1 MLLYHWGCY
10 YGHTTIDPV
19 HLVSGDYYKQC
30 LHSGPVKYKDNEGW
44 VTPMDK
50 YWCNKHKDTIPLNGF
65 CSEGR
70 KDDTKND

>member
-1 MLLYHWGCY
+1 MG
-10 YGHTTIDPV
+10 TPTIDPV
-19 HLVSGDYYKQC
+19 HFVGCAYCKEC
-30 LHSGPVKYKDNEGW
+30 LHSEPVEYEDDEGW